1 MNPRISTERRRL
13 LRTGASFLLAAVAL
27 LTLGGL
33 SPQPNVNA
41 AAATKGASS
50 IRLLTVGAAT
60 TGGML
65 EDLVADFEAQ
75 SGHDVTVSIA
85 GPDIF
90 DQARAGAADIV
101 LAHWGFT
108 ELENFVS
115 DGRGRWPAT
124 VLSNTVVFL
133 IPPGDPARVRHV
145 NDPVDAF
152 KRIAEHKSPFI
163 VNELGETRYISDTLW
178 NATGQPDKEGWF
190 LELGLSGPA
199 AVREAERRGGYTL
212 WGLHPFLM
220 LQQQQPVNLK
230 PVVFNDSLM
239 QRIIASVVVIQ
250 PPDTGNEP
258 GALVLQQYLV
268 DPATQGQIRSFRLSG
283 INQPIFWPAG
293 NNNDN

>member
-41 AAATKGASS
+41 AAATNSASS

-60 TGGML
+60 TGGIL
-65 EDLVADFEAQ
+65 DDLVADFEAQ

-101 LAHWGFT
+101 LAHLGFT